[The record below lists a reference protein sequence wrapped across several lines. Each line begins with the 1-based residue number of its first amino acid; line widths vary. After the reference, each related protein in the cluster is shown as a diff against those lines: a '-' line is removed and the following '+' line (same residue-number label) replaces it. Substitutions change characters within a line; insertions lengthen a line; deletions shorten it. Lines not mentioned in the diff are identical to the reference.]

1 MSKEKEI
8 LDILSL
14 YESILKTKSINEV
27 STASSELFGG
37 DSVSI
42 PVDGAHGGQSGWQ
55 SANAWDIKA
64 SIGTPVYAV
73 IGGTLKT
80 YSDYG
85 PKPISKDGKTLFGV
99 GFTVDSDDNL
109 PDVYYTHLKDVSVRQ
124 GDKITCGQFLGYV
137 MDFPGSDYD
146 HLHIGVETGNV
157 RQFLNNNGTLKCANG
172 QSISGTTVTS
182 GSSDKAYTDATK
194 TTTTPKSSSPFN
206 ASGVEK
212 DDFLTG
218 IAKGLTS
225 KMESIQEQKKFSK
238 DILSIYEEI
247 LTNNKNI
254 LSELELVQLNDTN
267 YSNLKY
273 DNDGTQSDS
282 VNKPL
287 LDDIDAAAKAAGLTA
302 TVTTASTGHSIKT
315 KTGNT
320 SRHGQQTAV
329 DIAILNGIGAGG
341 ASTSSNGNA
350 EFRSLGT
357 KLANALVSMGYTLNT
372 ESGNSKAVLWQT
384 NTGGNHFNHLHVSNN
399 SGESGTAPVVDSNT
413 SDKAYSDA
421 TKTTVT
427 PKSTSP
433 FNASGVEKDSFLTG
447 MAKGLT
453 SKMESMQEQKK
464 FGKDISN
471 RYGRIIIPKDSNP
484 KIKSPISGVIYNK
497 RYSSSCVNQITI
509 LNTDNQKIYIQ
520 FCGISSPKVRDGQ
533 SISVGDTLGT
543 TDSDVEVTMYDSS
556 WSRIPIGSEGVDK
569 YTEKKK
575 DDKEKS
581 KKKDDTNKYYTDP
594 LTAIAAGVP
603 GKILDKIFGDK
614 YDEKTGEMTQKR
626 WGGVA
631 DKKPVDP
638 WLLDLIKSPF
648 KSKKVTENI
657 ERIKKLL

>member
-1 MSKEKEI
+1 MKV
-8 LDILSL
+8 
-14 YESILKTKSINEV
+14 N
-27 STASSELFGG
+27 
-37 DSVSI
+37 
-42 PVDGAHGGQSGWQ
+42 
-55 SANAWDIKA
+55 
-64 SIGTPVYAV
+64 
-73 IGGTLKT
+73 
-80 YSDYG
+80 
-85 PKPISKDGKTLFGV
+85 
-99 GFTVDSDDNL
+99 
-109 PDVYYTHLKDVSVRQ
+109 
-124 GDKITCGQFLGYV
+124 
-137 MDFPGSDYD
+137 
-146 HLHIGVETGNV
+146 
-157 RQFLNNNGTLKCANG
+157 
-172 QSISGTTVTS
+172 
-182 GSSDKAYTDATK
+182 
-194 TTTTPKSSSPFN
+194 
-206 ASGVEK
+206 
-212 DDFLTG
+212 
-218 IAKGLTS
+218 
-225 KMESIQEQKKFSK
+225 K

-254 LSELELVQLNDTN
+254 LSELELVKLNDTN

-302 TVTTASTGHSIKT
+302 TVTTATTGHSIKT

-329 DIAILNGIGAGG
+329 DIAILNGINSGG
-341 ASTSSNGNA
+341 ATNSADGNS
-350 EFRSLGT
+350 EFRSLGN
-357 KLANALVSMGYTLNT
+357 KLAKALVSMGYTLNT

-399 SGESGTAPVVDSNT
+399 SGESGTAPTTDSSA
-413 SDKAYSDA
+413 SDKAYNDA
-421 TKTTVT
+421 TKAATE
-427 PKSTSP
+427 PKTLNP
-433 FNASGVEKDSFLTG
+433 FNASGVEKDDFLTNV
-447 MAKGLT
+447 AKGLT
-453 SKMESMQEQKK
+453 GQKESIQEQRN

-497 RYSSSCVNQITI
+497 RYSSSCTNQVTI
-509 LNTDNQKIYIQ
+509 LNTDNQKVYIQ

-533 SISVGDTLGT
+533 SILVGDTLGN

-556 WSRIPIGSEGVDK
+556 WGRIPIGSEGVDK

-581 KKKDDTNKYYTDP
+581 NKKDNTNKYYTDP
-594 LTAIAAGVP
+594 LTAMAASVP

-614 YDEKTGEMTQKR
+614 YDEKTGERTQKR

-631 DKKPVDP
+631 DKQPVDP

-648 KSKKVTENI
+648 KTKKVTENI

>member
-1 MSKEKEI
+1 MKV
-8 LDILSL
+8 
-14 YESILKTKSINEV
+14 N
-27 STASSELFGG
+27 
-37 DSVSI
+37 
-42 PVDGAHGGQSGWQ
+42 
-55 SANAWDIKA
+55 
-64 SIGTPVYAV
+64 
-73 IGGTLKT
+73 
-80 YSDYG
+80 
-85 PKPISKDGKTLFGV
+85 
-99 GFTVDSDDNL
+99 
-109 PDVYYTHLKDVSVRQ
+109 
-124 GDKITCGQFLGYV
+124 
-137 MDFPGSDYD
+137 
-146 HLHIGVETGNV
+146 
-157 RQFLNNNGTLKCANG
+157 
-172 QSISGTTVTS
+172 
-182 GSSDKAYTDATK
+182 
-194 TTTTPKSSSPFN
+194 
-206 ASGVEK
+206 
-212 DDFLTG
+212 
-218 IAKGLTS
+218 
-225 KMESIQEQKKFSK
+225 K

-287 LDDIDAAAKAAGLTA
+287 LDDIDEAAKAAGLTA

-341 ASTSSNGNA
+341 ATNSADGNS
-350 EFRSLGT
+350 EFRSLGN
-357 KLANALVSMGYTLNT
+357 KLSKALVSMGYTLNT

-399 SGESGTAPVVDSNT
+399 SGESGTAPTVDSSA

-421 TKTTVT
+421 TKTSTN
-427 PKSTSP
+427 PKSLNP
-433 FNASGVEKDSFLTG
+433 FNASGVEKDDFLTNV
-447 MAKGLT
+447 AKGLT
-453 SKMESMQEQKK
+453 GQKESIQEQRN

-497 RYSSSCVNQITI
+497 RYSSSCTNQITI
-509 LNTDNQKIYIQ
+509 LNTDNQKVYIQ

-581 KKKDDTNKYYTDP
+581 NKKDDTNKYYADP
-594 LTAIAAGVP
+594 LTAIAAGVS
-603 GKILDKIFGDK
+603 GKILNKIFGDK
-614 YDEKTGEMTQKR
+614 YDEKTGERTQKR

-631 DKKPVDP
+631 DKQPVDP

-648 KSKKVTENI
+648 KTKKVTENI

>member
-1 MSKEKEI
+1 MRKEKEI

-42 PVDGAHGGQSGWQ
+42 PVDGAHAGQSGWQ
-55 SANAWDIKA
+55 SSNAWDIKA

-85 PKPISKDGKTLFGV
+85 PTPIKKDGKTLFGV

-109 PDVYYTHLKDVSVRQ
+109 PDVFYTHLKDVSVKQ

-157 RQFLNNNGTLKCANG
+157 RQFLNDNGTLKCANG

-182 GSSDKAYTDATK
+182 GSSDKAYSDATK
-194 TTTTPKSSSPFN
+194 TASTPKSTSPFN

-212 DDFLTG
+212 DDFLTNV
-218 IAKGLTS
+218 AKGLTGQ
-225 KMESIQEQKKFSK
+225 KESVQEQKSLSK
-238 DILSIYEEI
+238 GILSIYEEI

-254 LSELELVQLNDTN
+254 LSELELVKLNDTN

-287 LDDIDAAAKAAGLTA
+287 LDDIDAASKAAGLTA
-302 TVTTASTGHSIKT
+302 TVTTASTGHSVKT
-315 KTGNT
+315 VTGNT

-341 ASTSSNGNA
+341 ATNSADGNS
-350 EFRSLGT
+350 EFRSLGN
-357 KLANALVSMGYTLNT
+357 KLAKALVSMGYTLNT

-399 SGESGTAPVVDSNT
+399 SGESGTAPTVDA

-421 TKTTVT
+421 TKTAST

-433 FNASGVEKDSFLTG
+433 FNASGVEKDDFLTNL
-447 MAKGLT
+447 AKGIT
-453 SKMESMQEQKK
+453 GQKESIQEQRN

-509 LNTDNQKIYIQ
+509 LNTDNQKIYMQ

-533 SISVGDTLGT
+533 SISVGDTLGN

-556 WSRIPIGSEGVDK
+556 WGRIPIGSEGVDK

-575 DDKEKS
+575 DGKEKVN
-581 KKKDDTNKYYTDP
+581 KKDDTNKYYTDP
-594 LTAIAAGVP
+594 LTAMAASVP

-614 YDEKTGEMTQKR
+614 YDEKTGERIQKR
-626 WGGVA
+626 WGGVS
-631 DKKPVDP
+631 DEKPVDP

-648 KSKKVTENI
+648 KSKKVNENI

>member
-1 MSKEKEI
+1 MRKEKEI

-85 PKPISKDGKTLFGV
+85 PTPIRKDGKTLFGV

-182 GSSDKAYTDATK
+182 GSSDKAYSDATK
-194 TTTTPKSSSPFN
+194 TSATPKSSSPFN

-225 KMESIQEQKKFSK
+225 KMENYEYEK
-238 DILSIYEEI
+238 DILKIYEDINIRKKSISKIVNVQEVALNSPLDQVSVNSEFGTRWGKEHNGVDLAANAAQVKSPADGVVAKVANDEYPCGGTI
-247 LTNNKNI
+247 VIDHAGGFKTGFCHMQKINVSAGQQVKQGEVIGISGGGANDPGHGRSDGRHLHFTLRKDGQLVNPIDYINK
-254 LSELELVQLNDTN
+254 
-267 YSNLKY
+267 
-273 DNDGTQSDS
+273 DS
-282 VNKPL
+282 VVMNGEPPKSS
-287 LDDIDAAAKAAGLTA
+287 
-302 TVTTASTGHSIKT
+302 STDS
-315 KTGNT
+315 N
-320 SRHGQQTAV
+320 SS
-329 DIAILNGIGAGG
+329 
-341 ASTSSNGNA
+341 STS
-350 EFRSLGT
+350 E
-357 KLANALVSMGYTLNT
+357 
-372 ESGNSKAVLWQT
+372 
-384 NTGGNHFNHLHVSNN
+384 
-399 SGESGTAPVVDSNT
+399 
-413 SDKAYSDA
+413 KAYSDA
-421 TKTTVT
+421 TKTAAT

-447 MAKGLT
+447 IAKGLT

-631 DKKPVDP
+631 DKQPVDP

>member
-1 MSKEKEI
+1 MRKEKEI

-85 PKPISKDGKTLFGV
+85 PTPIRKDGKTLFGV

-157 RQFLNNNGTLKCANG
+157 RQFLNDNGTLKCANG

-182 GSSDKAYTDATK
+182 SNSDKAYSDATK
-194 TTTTPKSSSPFN
+194 TSTTPKSTSPFN

-212 DDFLTG
+212 DDFLTNV
-218 IAKGLTS
+218 AKGLTGQ
-225 KMESIQEQKKFSK
+225 KESIQEQKSLGKG
-238 DILSIYEEI
+238 ILSIYEEI

-254 LSELELVQLNDTN
+254 LSELELVKLNDTN

-302 TVTTASTGHSIKT
+302 TVTTASTGHSVKT
-315 KTGNT
+315 VTGNT

-341 ASTSSNGNA
+341 ATNLADGNS
-350 EFRSLGT
+350 EFRSLGN
-357 KLANALVSMGYTLNT
+357 KLAKALVSMGYALNT

-399 SGESGTAPVVDSNT
+399 SGESGTAPTVDA

-421 TKTTVT
+421 TKTSTT

-433 FNASGVEKDSFLTG
+433 FNASGVEKDDFLTNV
-447 MAKGLT
+447 AKGLT
-453 SKMESMQEQKK
+453 GQKESIQEQRN

-509 LNTDNQKIYIQ
+509 LNTDNQKIYMQ

-533 SISVGDTLGT
+533 SISVGDTLGN

-556 WSRIPIGSEGVDK
+556 WGRIPIGSEGVDK

-575 DDKEKS
+575 DGKEKVN
-581 KKKDDTNKYYTDP
+581 KKDDTNKYYTDP
-594 LTAIAAGVP
+594 LTAMAASVP

-614 YDEKTGEMTQKR
+614 YDEKTGERTQKR
-626 WGGVA
+626 WGGVS
-631 DKKPVDP
+631 DEKPVDP

-648 KSKKVTENI
+648 KSKKVNENI